1 MPTNQL
7 RTLKGQGNNNNPSK
21 DRNII
26 SARVY
31 DIILDET
38 HPFFLKTLE
47 GQFDPTYIGAIF
59 WAEIGT
65 KEGNKDIDPLNLNI
79 AKPHFSSTNVLPLK
93 NEIVTL
99 TLAPSSNH
107 YSKTGG
113 YSNHTEYYYFPSVN
127 IWGNA
132 GYNPLPREADLK
144 SPTINPGQVATPTN
158 LEEDFNL
165 ELGTYI
171 DENKIASTKKMLPF
185 EGDMLFEGRFGNSIR
200 FGSSTPQGKNNWS
213 ENDSEGD
220 PIIVISNGQSGD
232 REMVIENIN
241 EDASSIY
248 MLSNQNVS
256 GFSISANNFR
266 SLGENVDLVPS
277 TEPITPLQ
285 KISIFT
291 RTNQIDSN
299 DVIPQDLDDTVKEIK
314 TDNIIDTKK
323 GTITPGI
330 LQDPT
335 KNLGKFLTE
344 TPWSAA
350 FISYCIAEKAG
361 ISFPRRANHVGYAQA
376 IKDGGYAFS
385 AIDPFLSGSEGEV
398 KPGDVFI
405 KGREGNKLNFSDDKW
420 KGASHGDI
428 VVKVRNNAVT
438 LVGGNVSEKKDKEIY
453 GVDINQGTCRKKI
466 LTASNKKIISKY
478 LGKEGSKNAAFVI
491 LRPLKGEDALK
502 IVDAALEEANF
513 WKNRSE
519 IDPAVTDT
527 LVIYWSQFPT
537 YIKKIN
543 QAIDKD
549 QKLNIDD

>member
-7 RTLKGQGNNNNPSK
+7 RTLKGQRNNNNPSK
-21 DRNII
+21 DRSLI

-38 HPFFLKTLE
+38 HPFFSKTLE

-79 AKPHFSSTNVLPLK
+79 AKPHFSATNILPLK

-113 YSNHTEYYYFPSVN
+113 YSNHAEYYYFPSVN
-127 IWGNA
+127 VWGNA

-144 SPTINPGQVATPTN
+144 SPTVNPGQVATPTN

-171 DENKIASTKKMLPF
+171 DENKVASTKKMLPF

-200 FGSSTPQGKNNWS
+200 FGSSTPQGKNSWS

-232 REMVIENIN
+232 DEMVIENIN

-256 GFSISANNFR
+256 GFNISANNFR
-266 SLGENVDLVPS
+266 SLGENTNLTPS

-285 KISIFT
+285 KLNVFS
-291 RTNQIDSN
+291 RTDLVDSN
-299 DVIPQDLDDTVKEIK
+299 NAIPQDPNDTFKEIQ
-314 TDNIIDTKK
+314 TDNTIDTEK
-323 GTITPGI
+323 GSITPGI

-335 KNLGKFLTE
+335 RNLGKFLTE

-361 ISFPRRANHVGYAQA
+361 VSFPRRANHVGYAQA
-376 IKDGGYAFS
+376 IKNGGYPFTV
-385 AIDPFLSGSEGEV
+385 IDPFSSGSEGEV
-398 KPGDVFI
+398 KEGDIFI
-405 KGREGNKLNFSDDKW
+405 KGREGNKLNFNDDNW

-428 VVKVRNNAVT
+428 VVKVRNTSVT
-438 LVGGNVSEKKDKEIY
+438 LVGGNVSEKNDKKIY
-453 GVDINQGTCRKKI
+453 GVDINQGTCRKKV

-478 LGKEGSKNAAFVI
+478 LGTPGSPNSAFVI
-491 LRPLKGEDALK
+491 LRPLNGQDSLK
-502 IVDAALEEANF
+502 IVNAALEEANF

-527 LVIYWSQFPT
+527 LITYWSQFPT

-549 QKLNIDD
+549 TNQNP

>member
-7 RTLKGQGNNNNPSK
+7 KTLKGQRSNNSNSR
-21 DRNII
+21 DRSLI

-38 HPFFLKTLE
+38 HPFFSKTLE
-47 GQFDPTYIGAIF
+47 GQFDSTYIGAIF

-79 AKPHFSSTNVLPLK
+79 AKPYFSSTNILPLR

-99 TLAPSSNH
+99 TLAPSLNH

-113 YSNHTEYYYFPSVN
+113 YSNHAEYYYFPSVN
-127 IWGNA
+127 VWGNA

-144 SPTINPGQVATPTN
+144 SPTVNPGQVAAPAN

-171 DENKIASTKKMLPF
+171 DENKVASTKKMLPF

-200 FGSSTPQGKNNWS
+200 FGSSTPQGKNSWS

-232 REMVIENIN
+232 DEMVIENIN

-256 GFSISANNFR
+256 GFSISADNFR
-266 SLGENVDLVPS
+266 SLGENVNLTPS

-285 KISIFT
+285 KINLFT
-291 RTNQIDSN
+291 RTDLADSN
-299 DVIPQDLDDTVKEIK
+299 NAIPQSPDDTFKEIK
-314 TDNIIDTKK
+314 TDNIIDTEK

-335 KNLGKFLTE
+335 RNLGKFLTE

-350 FISYCIAEKAG
+350 FISYTIAEKAG
-361 ISFPRRANHVGYAQA
+361 ISFPRRANHVGYAQT
-376 IKDGGYAFS
+376 IKNGGYPFS
-385 AIDPFLSGSEGEV
+385 VIDPFLSGSEGEV
-398 KPGDVFI
+398 KPGDIFI
-405 KGREGNKLNFSDDKW
+405 KGRGGNKLKFSDDKW

-428 VVKVRNNAVT
+428 VVKVQPGRVD
-438 LVGGNVSEKKDKEIY
+438 LVGGNVSELKDKEIY
-453 GVDINQGTCRKKI
+453 GTDINQGTCRIKK
-466 LTASNKKIISKY
+466 LTASGGKIKS
-478 LGKEGSKNAAFVI
+478 LGTPGGKNAAFVI
-491 LRPLKGEDALK
+491 IRPINGEDASK
-502 IVDAALEEANF
+502 IVKAALEEANF

-527 LVIYWSQFPT
+527 LITYWSQFPT

-549 QKLNIDD
+549 AKQNS